1 MASRNMTNLFIIM
14 GVSGSGKST
23 IAEQLAAKLS
33 YSFIDAD
40 DFHSDSAKE
49 KMAAGEALT
58 DELRSQWMQ
67 HLQRFLTFEAK
78 QKTSIVLAHSGLKK
92 VHRDMLRVLGFQP
105 HFFFLEG
112 SERLIAERMQ
122 KRSEHFFPVGLLR
135 SQFQTLEHPKVS
147 QQKGEELDVSIISI
161 EQSIAAI
168 LMQVEGA
175 AIRFISSE
183 T

>member
-1 MASRNMTNLFIIM
+1 MANLFIIM

-23 IAEQLAAKLS
+23 IADQLAVKLD

-58 DELRSQWMQ
+58 EEVRSQWMQ
-67 HLQRFLTFEAK
+67 RLQRFLILKAK
-78 QKTSIVLAHSGLKK
+78 QGTSIVLAHSGLKK
-92 VHRDMLRVLGFQP
+92 VHRDMLRVLGFTP
-105 HFFFLEG
+105 HFLFLEG
-112 SERLIAERMQ
+112 SEDVIAQRMQ

-135 SQFQTLEHPKVS
+135 SQFQTLEHPKIS
-147 QQKGEELDVSIISI
+147 QQNDEEFDVSIISI

-168 LMQVEGA
+168 LTQVEDA
-175 AIRFISSE
+175 ARTFIARDLKN
-183 T
+183 